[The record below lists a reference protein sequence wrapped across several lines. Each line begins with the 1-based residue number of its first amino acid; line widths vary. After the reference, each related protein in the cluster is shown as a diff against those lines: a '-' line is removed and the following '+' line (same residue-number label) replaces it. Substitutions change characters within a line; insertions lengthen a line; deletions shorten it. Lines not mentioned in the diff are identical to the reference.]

1 MSLFTKGQGKK
12 WVGTCLPSSDAPETF
27 VSSPYSSMDEDADED
42 MTDENIQCEGCKK
55 DLTAPSSDPGGITDI
70 IKYFVEQIPR

>member
-1 MSLFTKGQGKK
+1 M
-12 WVGTCLPSSDAPETF
+12 DAD
-27 VSSPYSSMDEDADED
+27 VDED